1 MAITLKANVRWGG
14 VDYAPGATIP
24 GLTPSDEAG
33 LVSSN
38 RAEWVGT
45 PRTTSNAAVPVMA
58 TTGPGGGIAPRRRGT
73 VVTSA
78 SGRPTGLPRDR
89 LQELLSW
96 MRPTHLPILQPQE
109 HIGMTPITSGV
120 LTVSHDPSVGEFSG
134 SSIKLE
140 FSGAG
145 TALARIPLPA
155 PIEQG
160 VSTRPRRA
168 AGAVH
173 YRLRCSDWSKL
184 TRLYISLAQDGGSTN
199 YWLGNLVHVGKSQ
212 YGTHDAAY
220 SARWNNVWRT
230 LVLQSKHFTKQ
241 GAAAAWGNDARY
253 YDGIDGVVI
262 SAITTSAVNVW
273 IDRIYSPDW
282 PCAVITPIFDGWYE
296 SARAVAINEYLPRG
310 WGCGGSANTVEAG
323 TIYPTYSDL
332 AAMSDAGFDVFC
344 HGHKLSGAS
353 ADQMSTSVTEEIF
366 APIISAQRRA
376 MIGAGIDPVGM
387 RWHQWL
393 GNMGYGAFDVAA
405 HLRTHGIDASRG
417 DTVDG
422 EFGINPPNTTANT
435 NSAVIGDGP
444 WVSRRGRF
452 NRSYLASYANVAQG
466 AAYDAAAID
475 PTKPTLAS
483 ETDYVCKTGQII
495 INYDH
500 QILDSPGIYDVSVG
514 FHRARVAD
522 WEARERAGDLM
533 ILNPTMVEM
542 LTYWR
547 PGDVFVR
554 WDGEWVYRHDPTQI
568 AF

>member
-1 MAITLKANVRWGG
+1 MTNSARLSGRPSSSAAYNVGDVVDTPDSAIKSWRYLGAGEWEPNDAVR
-14 VDYAPGATIP
+14 Y
-24 GLTPSDEAG
+24 
-33 LVSSN
+33 
-38 RAEWVGT
+38 
-45 PRTTSNAAVPVMA
+45 
-58 TTGPGGGIAPRRRGT
+58 TTGPGGGIASRRRGT
-73 VVTSA
+73 IVSSS

-89 LQELLSW
+89 LIELMSW

-120 LTVSHDPSVGEFSG
+120 LTVSHDPTMGEFSG
-134 SSIKLE
+134 SSIKLA

-145 TALARIPLPA
+145 TVSARIPLPA

-173 YRLRCSDWSKL
+173 YRLRCSDWSKI

-199 YWLGNLVHVGKSQ
+199 YWLGNLINAGESQ
-212 YGTHDAAY
+212 YGMHDAAY

-241 GAAAAWGNDARY
+241 GAAAAWGKDARY

-262 SAITTSAVNVW
+262 SAISTDAVDLW

-282 PCAVITPIFDGWYE
+282 PCAVITPIFDGWYA
-296 SARAVAINEYLPRG
+296 SARNAAVNDYLPRG
-310 WGCGGSANTVEAG
+310 WGCGGSANTVEFG
-323 TIYPTYSDL
+323 GIYPTYADL
-332 AAMSDAGFDVFC
+332 RTMSDYGFDVFC
-344 HGHKLSGAS
+344 HGHQLSGAS
-353 ADQMSTSVTEEIF
+353 ASTMGTSVSEPTF
-366 APIISAQRRA
+366 APIIAAQRRA
-376 MIGAGIDPVGM
+376 MLGAGLDPIGM

-393 GNMGYGAFDVAA
+393 GNLGYGAFDVAA

-422 EFGINPPNTTANT
+422 EFGINPANAAALV
-435 NSAVIGDGP
+435 NSSLFGDGS

-452 NRSYLASYANVAQG
+452 NRAYLASYFNVAQG
-466 AAYDAAAID
+466 AAYDAAATD

-495 INYDH
+495 TSYDH
-500 QILDSPGIYDVSVG
+500 QILDSPSSVDVSVG

-522 WEARERAGDLM
+522 WDARVRAGDLM

-547 PGDVFVR
+547 PDDVYVR
-554 WDGEWVYRHDPTQI
+554 WDGEWVYRNDPTRI

>member
-1 MAITLKANVRWGG
+1 
-14 VDYAPGATIP
+14 
-24 GLTPSDEAG
+24 
-33 LVSSN
+33 
-38 RAEWVGT
+38 
-45 PRTTSNAAVPVMA
+45 
-58 TTGPGGGIAPRRRGT
+58 
-73 VVTSA
+73 
-78 SGRPTGLPRDR
+78 
-89 LQELLSW
+89 
-96 MRPTHLPILQPQE
+96 
-109 HIGMTPITSGV
+109 
-120 LTVSHDPSVGEFSG
+120 
-134 SSIKLE
+134 
-140 FSGAG
+140 
-145 TALARIPLPA
+145 
-155 PIEQG
+155 
-160 VSTRPRRA
+160 
-168 AGAVH
+168 
-173 YRLRCSDWSKL
+173 
-184 TRLYISLAQDGGSTN
+184 
-199 YWLGNLVHVGKSQ
+199 
-212 YGTHDAAY
+212 
-220 SARWNNVWRT
+220 
-230 LVLQSKHFTKQ
+230 
-241 GAAAAWGNDARY
+241 
-253 YDGIDGVVI
+253 
-262 SAITTSAVNVW
+262 
-273 IDRIYSPDW
+273 
-282 PCAVITPIFDGWYE
+282 
-296 SARAVAINEYLPRG
+296 
-310 WGCGGSANTVEAG
+310 
-323 TIYPTYSDL
+323 
-332 AAMSDAGFDVFC
+332 
-344 HGHKLSGAS
+344 
-353 ADQMSTSVTEEIF
+353 MSTSVTEEIF

-495 INYDH
+495 TNYDH

-554 WDGEWVYRHDPTQI
+554 WDGEWVYRHDPTRI

>member
-1 MAITLKANVRWGG
+1 MTNSARRSGRPSSSAAYNVGDVVDTPDSAIKSWRYLGAGEWEPNDAVR
-14 VDYAPGATIP
+14 Y
-24 GLTPSDEAG
+24 
-33 LVSSN
+33 
-38 RAEWVGT
+38 
-45 PRTTSNAAVPVMA
+45 
-58 TTGPGGGIAPRRRGT
+58 TTGPGGGIASRRRGT
-73 VVTSA
+73 IVSSS

-89 LQELLSW
+89 LIELMSW

-134 SSIKLE
+134 SSIKLA

-145 TALARIPLPA
+145 TASARIPLPA
-155 PIEQG
+155 AVEQG
-160 VSTRPRRA
+160 VSSRTRRA

-173 YRLRCSDWSKL
+173 YRVMCSDWSKL

-199 YWLGNLVHVGKSQ
+199 YWLGNLINAGESQ
-212 YGTHDAAY
+212 YGMHDAAY

-241 GAAAAWGNDARY
+241 GAAGAWGKDARY

-262 SAITTSAVNVW
+262 SAISTSAVDVW

-296 SARAVAINEYLPRG
+296 SARAVAMNEYLPRG
-310 WGCGGSANTVEAG
+310 WGCGGSANTVEFG
-323 TIYPTYSDL
+323 GIYPTYADL
-332 AAMSDAGFDVFC
+332 RTMSDYGFDVFC
-344 HGHKLSGAS
+344 HGHQLSGAS
-353 ADQMSTSVTEEIF
+353 ASTMGTSVSEPTF
-366 APIISAQRRA
+366 APIIAAQRRA
-376 MIGAGIDPVGM
+376 MLGAGLDPIGM

-393 GNMGYGAFDVAA
+393 GNLGYGAFDVAA

-422 EFGINPPNTTANT
+422 EFGINPANAAALV
-435 NSAVIGDGP
+435 NSSLFGDGS

-452 NRSYLASYANVAQG
+452 NRAYLASYFNVAQG
-466 AAYDAAAID
+466 AAYDAAATD

-495 INYDH
+495 TNYDH
-500 QILDSPGIYDVSVG
+500 QILDSPSSVDVSVDY
-514 FHRARVAD
+514 HRARVAD
-522 WEARERAGDLM
+522 WEARERAGELLV
-533 ILNPTMVEM
+533 LNPTMVEY

-547 PGDVFVR
+547 PDDVYVR
-554 WDGEWVYRHDPTQI
+554 WDGEWVYRNDPTRI

>member
-1 MAITLKANVRWGG
+1 MKRSILEKAAPPVGQEVR
-14 VDYAPGATIP
+14 A
-24 GLTPSDEAG
+24 
-33 LVSSN
+33 VS
-38 RAEWVGT
+38 
-45 PRTTSNAAVPVMA
+45 M
-58 TTGPGGGIAPRRRGT
+58 PGGGIPKRGI
-73 VVTSA
+73 VVTTGNGVS
-78 SGRPTGLPRDR
+78 GLPAGR

-109 HIGMTPITSGV
+109 HVGMTPITSGV
-120 LTVSHDPSVGEFSG
+120 LTVSHDPTMGEFSG
-134 SSIKLE
+134 SSIKLA

-145 TALARIPLPA
+145 TVSARIPLPA

-173 YRLRCSDWSKL
+173 YRLRCSDWSKI

-199 YWLGNLVHVGKSQ
+199 YWLGNLINAGESQ
-212 YGTHDAAY
+212 YGMHDAAY

-241 GAAAAWGNDARY
+241 GAAASWGKDARY
-253 YDGIDGVVI
+253 FDGIDGVVI
-262 SAITTSAVNVW
+262 SAISTSAVDMW

-296 SARAVAINEYLPRG
+296 SARVAAMNEYLPRG
-310 WGCGGSANTVEAG
+310 WGCGGSANTVEFG
-323 TIYPTYSDL
+323 GVYPSY
-332 AAMSDAGFDVFC
+332 AALREMSDAGFDVFC
-344 HGHKLSGAS
+344 HGHQLAGAS
-353 ADQMSTSVTEEIF
+353 AAPMSTSVTEAIF

-376 MIGAGIDPVGM
+376 MIGAGLDPVGM
-387 RWHQWL
+387 CWHQWL
-393 GNMGYGAFDVAA
+393 GNIGYGTFDVAA
-405 HLRTHGIDASRG
+405 QLRTHGINASRG

-422 EFGINPPNTTANT
+422 EFGINPANAAALV
-435 NSAVIGDGP
+435 NSSLFGDGS

-452 NRSYLASYANVAQG
+452 NRAYLASYFNVAQG
-466 AAYDAAAID
+466 AAYHAAATD

-495 INYDH
+495 TNYDH
-500 QILDSPGIYDVSVG
+500 QILDSPSSVDVSVG

-522 WEARERAGDLM
+522 WDARVRAGDLM

-554 WDGEWVYRHDPTQI
+554 WDGEWVYRHDPTRI

>member
-1 MAITLKANVRWGG
+1 MTNSARRSGRPSSSAAYNVGDVVDTPDSAIKSWRYLGAGEWEPNDAVR
-14 VDYAPGATIP
+14 Y
-24 GLTPSDEAG
+24 
-33 LVSSN
+33 
-38 RAEWVGT
+38 
-45 PRTTSNAAVPVMA
+45 
-58 TTGPGGGIAPRRRGT
+58 TTGPGGGIASRRRGT
-73 VVTSA
+73 IVSSS

-89 LQELLSW
+89 LIELMSW

-120 LTVSHDPSVGEFSG
+120 LTVSHDPTMGEFSG
-134 SSIKLE
+134 SSIKLA

-145 TALARIPLPA
+145 TVSARIPLPA

-173 YRLRCSDWSKL
+173 YRLRCSDWSKI

-199 YWLGNLVHVGKSQ
+199 YWLGNLINAGESQ
-212 YGTHDAAY
+212 YGMHDAAY

-241 GAAAAWGNDARY
+241 GAATAWGREERY
-253 YDGIDGVVI
+253 FENIDGVVI
-262 SAITTSAVNVW
+262 SAISTDAVDLW

-282 PCAVITPIFDGWYE
+282 PCAVITPIFDGWYA
-296 SARAVAINEYLPRG
+296 SARNAAVNDYLPRG
-310 WGCGGSANTVEAG
+310 WGCGGSANTVEFG
-323 TIYPTYSDL
+323 GIYPTYADL
-332 AAMSDAGFDVFC
+332 RTMSDYGFDVFC
-344 HGHKLSGAS
+344 HGHQLSGAS
-353 ADQMSTSVTEEIF
+353 ASTMGTSVSEPTF
-366 APIISAQRRA
+366 APIIAAQRRA
-376 MIGAGIDPVGM
+376 MLGAGLDPIGM

-393 GNMGYGAFDVAA
+393 GNLGYGAFDVAA

-422 EFGINPPNTTANT
+422 EFGINPANAAALV
-435 NSAVIGDGP
+435 NSSLFGDGS

-452 NRSYLASYANVAQG
+452 NRAYLASYFNVAQG
-466 AAYDAAAID
+466 AAYDAAATD

-495 INYDH
+495 TSYDH
-500 QILDSPGIYDVSVG
+500 QILDSPSSVDVSVG

-522 WEARERAGDLM
+522 WDARVRAGDLM

-547 PGDVFVR
+547 PDDVYVR
-554 WDGEWVYRHDPTQI
+554 WDGEWVYRNDPTRI

>member
-1 MAITLKANVRWGG
+1 MTKKLK
-14 VDYAPGATIP
+14 
-24 GLTPSDEAG
+24 S
-33 LVSSN
+33 
-38 RAEWVGT
+38 GT
-45 PRTTSNAAVPVMA
+45 PFVYDENDRVVGIRDPHTGTDTDLVTAATS
-58 TTGPGGGIAPRRRGT
+58 PGGGIASRRRGT
-73 VVTSA
+73 IVSSS

-89 LQELLSW
+89 LIELMSW

-120 LTVSHDPSVGEFSG
+120 LTVSHDPTVGEFSG
-134 SSIKLE
+134 SSIKLAV
-140 FSGAG
+140 SGAG
-145 TALARIPLPA
+145 TVSARIPLPA
-155 PIEQG
+155 AVEQG
-160 VSTRPRRA
+160 VSSRTRRA

-173 YRLRCSDWSKL
+173 YRVMCSDWSKI

-199 YWLGNLVHVGKSQ
+199 YWLGNLVNAGESQ
-212 YGTHDAAY
+212 YGMHDAAY

-241 GAAAAWGNDARY
+241 GAAGAWGKDARY
-253 YDGIDGVVI
+253 FYGIDGVVI
-262 SAITTSAVNVW
+262 SAISTSAVDVW

-296 SARAVAINEYLPRG
+296 SARAVAMNEYLPRG
-310 WGCGGSANTVEAG
+310 WGCGGSANTVEFG
-323 TIYPTYSDL
+323 GIYPTYADL
-332 AAMSDAGFDVFC
+332 RTMSDYGFDVFC
-344 HGHKLSGAS
+344 HGHQLSGAS
-353 ADQMSTSVTEEIF
+353 AATMGTSVSEPTF
-366 APIISAQRRA
+366 APIIAAQRRA
-376 MIGAGIDPVGM
+376 MLGAGLDPIGM

-393 GNMGYGAFDVAA
+393 GNLGYGAFDVAA

-422 EFGINPPNTTANT
+422 EFGINPANAAALV
-435 NSAVIGDGP
+435 NSSLFGDGS

-452 NRSYLASYANVAQG
+452 NRAYLASYYNVEQG
-466 AAYDAAAID
+466 AAYDAAATD

-495 INYDH
+495 TSYDH
-500 QILDSPGIYDVSVG
+500 QILDSPSSVDVSVG

-522 WEARERAGDLM
+522 WDARVRAGDLM

-547 PGDVFVR
+547 PDDVYVR
-554 WDGEWVYRHDPTQI
+554 WDGEWVYRHDPTRI